1 MAAFSHDIG
10 MNNVKQDAEAARRVA
25 VKDKYFNKMAFLNVQ
40 VTKAEESKR
49 QEAQDMRI
57 SDIEERNRIDMF
69 VKSKQDEE
77 RGAAD
82 QKRL

>member
-1 MAAFSHDIG
+1 
-10 MNNVKQDAEAARRVA
+10 
-25 VKDKYFNKMAFLNVQ
+25 MAFLNVQ

-49 QEAQDMRI
+49 KEAQDMRI

-82 QKRL
+82 